1 MKAIRIIVL
10 AYFLIIAVS
19 FISCSS
25 QNETGI
31 ENGSKGID
39 KIEKTDEAAETI
51 TAKKPLTVEDIK
63 KNYADEAVINITE
76 YKGRYALVEYQ
87 REKYASR
94 FDLYDLITGE
104 KNQMLTNS
112 NYVSLLNFENENEI
126 YFLSNGKT
134 DISNFVTFPY
144 IIKCYRKVKDA
155 EINADFEIEEQD
167 YYAKITEQTD
177 FGNKENTIL
186 YELKPTQNGFIA
198 YFKPKPGVDTEGA
211 FYAGYINIP
220 ATHAYLNAED
230 KTFNFEFKK
239 TIFDEKYNNSKKI
252 IFEKNQYI
260 NYLVM
265 SDTGENCKISLN
277 LKEQS
282 KEYTVKI
289 KLLEEQN
296 HLPYA
301 EVIFR

>member
-1 MKAIRIIVL
+1 MNAPRIIVL
-10 AYFLIIAVS
+10 AYFLIIAIS
-19 FISCSS
+19 FTSCSS
-25 QNETGI
+25 QNEMGI
-31 ENGSKGID
+31 ENSSKGID

-63 KNYADEAVINITE
+63 KNYTDGAIINITE
-76 YKGRYALVEYQ
+76 YKDRYALVEHK
-87 REKYASR
+87 REKYANR

-112 NYVSLLNFENENEI
+112 NYASLMNFVNENEI

-134 DISNFVTFPY
+134 DINNSVVFPY
-144 IIKCYRKVKDA
+144 IIKCYRKA
-155 EINADFEIEEQD
+155 ENAEFNADFKIEELD
-167 YYAKITEQTD
+167 YYAKISEQTN
-177 FGNKENTIL
+177 FGTKENTVL
-186 YELKPTQNGFIA
+186 YEFKQTENGFIA

-211 FYAGYINIP
+211 FYTAYTDIP
-220 ATHAYLNAED
+220 VTHAYLNAED
-230 KTFNFEFKK
+230 NTFNFEFRK
-239 TIFDEKYNNSKKI
+239 TIFDKKFNKNRKM

-265 SDTGENCKISLN
+265 SYTGENCKVSIN

-289 KLLEEQN
+289 KFLEEQN
-296 HLPYA
+296 YLPYA